1 MYNANVLLPF
11 FSTIIYVQN
20 HVCPDC
26 IHCLSSPETAT
37 EHGTK
42 TLFFVSRGILFLA
55 TEKFQSCFGNLH
67 VVGRYKL
74 RISERRFKIVS
85 AVKFEREW
93 V

>member
-26 IHCLSSPETAT
+26 IHCLSSPETVK

-42 TLFFVSRGILFLA
+42 TLFSVSRGILFLA
-55 TEKFQSCFGNLH
+55 TEKIPKLFVRFGNLH

-74 RISERRFKIVS
+74 RISERRFKNSFSGEI
-85 AVKFEREW
+85 
-93 V
+93 